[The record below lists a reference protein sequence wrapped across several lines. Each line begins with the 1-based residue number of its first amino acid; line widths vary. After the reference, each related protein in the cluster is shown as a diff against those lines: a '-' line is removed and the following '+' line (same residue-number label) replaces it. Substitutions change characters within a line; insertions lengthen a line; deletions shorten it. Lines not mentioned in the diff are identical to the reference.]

1 MVVAARVQV
10 VRVGPMHQAG
20 SDSLLTSA
28 VFFKLIDVFFG
39 GRLDETKHVGILY
52 GLGSSAA

>member
-1 MVVAARVQV
+1 MQV

-28 VFFKLIDVFFG
+28 VFFKMIDVFFG
-39 GRLDETKHVGILY
+39 GRLDESKHAGVLY
-52 GLGSSAA
+52 GLGGSAAA